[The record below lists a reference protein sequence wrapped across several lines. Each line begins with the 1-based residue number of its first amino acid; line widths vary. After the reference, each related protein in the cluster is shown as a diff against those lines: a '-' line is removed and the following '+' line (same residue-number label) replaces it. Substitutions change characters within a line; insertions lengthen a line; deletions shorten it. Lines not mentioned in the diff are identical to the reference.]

1 MQGKIGH
8 YLRENDWLMT
18 IKNRAA
24 IPGGV
29 CEFDL
34 PGYHYWRHR
43 DPVALRQQDL
53 RGWIASDAADP
64 RRPGHRAAPA
74 ARLRPRRS
82 SKPPRAAP
90 SS

>member
-1 MQGKIGH
+1 MQGNRQAADQHELDIAIRQH
-8 YLRENDWLMT
+8 LDEIEHDHDLTLSLIHILT

-43 DPVALRQQDL
+43 DPALRQQDIN
-53 RGWIASDAADP
+53 G
-64 RRPGHRAAPA
+64 
-74 ARLRPRRS
+74 
-82 SKPPRAAP
+82 
-90 SS
+90 